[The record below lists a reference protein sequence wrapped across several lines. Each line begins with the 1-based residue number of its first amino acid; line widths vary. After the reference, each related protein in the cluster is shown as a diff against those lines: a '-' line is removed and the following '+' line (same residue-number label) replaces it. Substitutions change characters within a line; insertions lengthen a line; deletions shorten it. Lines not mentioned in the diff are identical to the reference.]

1 MSTQETTY
9 GLERQ
14 GITEPGAVHYNLSV
28 PVLYEHALRRGEGVV
43 AHEGP
48 FVVNTGKY
56 TGRSPNDKFIVDEP
70 SSTDLVWWGA
80 VNVPMSEKTFAALRR
95 RMLGYLQ
102 GRELFVQ
109 DLFVGADPRY
119 RVALRVITENAW
131 HAMFARSLFLTP
143 SEEDLPSHEPS
154 LTVVHAPNFET
165 VPEIDGT
172 NSDACIALNFG
183 SREVFIAGTKYAGEI
198 KKSVFSFMNYVL
210 PGEGILPMHCSA
222 NVGEDGDVAIFF
234 GLSGTG
240 KTTLS
245 TTHDRALVG
254 DDEHGWSDEGVFN
267 FEGGCYAKVIR
278 LSEKAE
284 PEIYGTTK
292 RFGTVL
298 ENVIID
304 PATRR
309 LDLDDDSRTEN
320 TRGAYPI
327 TFMPNAEPSGVAG
340 VPANV
345 IMLTAD
351 AFGVLPPLSRLS
363 VDQAVYY
370 FLSGYTAKVAG
381 TERGIIEPQATFSP
395 CFGAPFMA
403 QDPVVYAD
411 MLREKIVKHG
421 ARVWLVNTGWTGGPY
436 GVGSRLDIANTR
448 AMLRAILNGGL
459 EDVGY
464 VCDPMF
470 GLEIPTSCP
479 GVPSE
484 VLNARSTWDDKNAYD
499 EQARRL
505 VGMFADNFES
515 FASRVPAS
523 VRAVGPGGR
532 S

>member
-1 MSTQETTY
+1 
-9 GLERQ
+9 
-14 GITEPGAVHYNLSV
+14 
-28 PVLYEHALRRGEGVV
+28 
-43 AHEGP
+43 
-48 FVVNTGKY
+48 
-56 TGRSPNDKFIVDEP
+56 
-70 SSTDLVWWGA
+70 
-80 VNVPMSEKTFAALRR
+80 
-95 RMLGYLQ
+95 
-102 GRELFVQ
+102 
-109 DLFVGADPRY
+109 
-119 RVALRVITENAW
+119 
-131 HAMFARSLFLTP
+131 MFARSLFLTP

-370 FLSGYTAKVAG
+370 FLSGYTAKG
-381 TERGIIEPQATFSP
+381 GR
-395 CFGAPFMA
+395 
-403 QDPVVYAD
+403 D
-411 MLREKIVKHG
+411 G
-421 ARVWLVNTGWTGGPY
+421 ARHHRAPGHVQPLLRGALHGPRPR
-436 GVGSRLDIANTR
+436 G
-448 AMLRAILNGGL
+448 LRRHAAR
-459 EDVGY
+459 ED
-464 VCDPMF
+464 
-470 GLEIPTSCP
+470 
-479 GVPSE
+479 
-484 VLNARSTWDDKNAYD
+484 R
-499 EQARRL
+499 QARRARL
-505 VGMFADNFES
+505 AGQHGMDRRPLRRRQPPRHRQHPGHAPRHPQRRARRRRLRLRPD
-515 FASRVPAS
+515 
-523 VRAVGPGGR
+523 VRT
-532 S
+532 

>member
-1 MSTQETTY
+1 MAKGLSRRKAPSSST
-9 GLERQ
+9 
-14 GITEPGAVHYNLSV
+14 PA
-28 PVLYEHALRRGEGVV
+28 
-43 AHEGP
+43 
-48 FVVNTGKY
+48 KY

-70 SSTDLVWWGA
+70 SSTELVWWGD
-80 VNVPMSEKTFAALRR
+80 VNVAMSEETFGALRR
-95 RMLGYLQ
+95 RILAYLQ

-109 DLFVGADPRY
+109 DLFVGADARY

-131 HAMFARSLFLTP
+131 HAMFARSLFITP
-143 SEEDLPSHEPS
+143 SEEELRSHEPT
-154 LTVVHAPNFET
+154 LTVVHAPNFQTE
-165 VPEIDGT
+165 PEIDGT
-172 NSDACIALNFG
+172 RSDACIALNFG

-210 PGEGILPMHCSA
+210 PGRGVLPMHCSA
-222 NVGEDGDVAIFF
+222 NVGEGGDVAIFF

-284 PEIYGTTK
+284 PEIYGTTR

-304 PATRR
+304 PETRR

-327 TFMPNAEPSGVAG
+327 TFMSNVAPSGEAG
-340 VPANV
+340 CPANV

-351 AFGVLPPLSRLS
+351 AFGVLPPLSKLS

-411 MLREKIVKHG
+411 MLREKIIKHG
-421 ARVWLVNTGWTGGPY
+421 ASVWLVNTGWTGGPY
-436 GVGSRLDIANTR
+436 GVGSRLDIDNTR

-459 EDVGY
+459 DSVECVA
-464 VCDPMF
+464 DPMF
-470 GLEIPTSCP
+470 GLETPTTCP
-479 GVPSE
+479 DVPSD
-484 VLNARSTWDDKNAYD
+484 VLNPRSTWADKGAYD

-505 VGMFADNFES
+505 VRMFAENFES
-515 FASRVPAS
+515 FAPRVPES
-523 VRAVGPGGR
+523 VRAVGPSVRG
-532 S
+532 